1 MRTGAVLLLVAFTA
15 VACKAALIRSNGG
28 QLPTYTDPCKRNDK
42 NFSGCLKNTLQYL
55 IPKFAKEGIPELN
68 ITSLD
73 PFYLNEYLMHFDSS
87 QIEGKTLFKDV
98 FNHGLGSI
106 KIVDV
111 RALVEDPEK
120 LELEVDFYMPKV
132 ISNGKFKGEGKI
144 GQIPIMGKGVFNVT
158 SFDVNGSWMLKGNA
172 IELDGR
178 RHMRIKDVSM
188 KLDIGDMKIYA
199 TNMINGSPELSQMAL
214 TFANQF
220 WRVIFQIMMP
230 YAEEGFEKIT
240 RPILNQVF
248 LEVPYDQLFP
258 PSRR

>member
-1 MRTGAVLLLVAFTA
+1 MRNAVILLLVAFSA
-15 VACKAALIRSNGG
+15 VARAAIIRSGG
-28 QLPTYTDPCKRNDK
+28 VELPTYSDPCKRNDK
-42 NFSGCLKNTLQYL
+42 DFSGCVKRTLQYL
-55 IPKFAKEGIPELN
+55 IPKFSKEGIPQLN

-73 PFYLNEYLMHFDSS
+73 PFYLNEYLMHFEST
-87 QIEGKTLFKDV
+87 QIEGKALFKDV
-98 FNHGLGSI
+98 YNHGLGSI

-111 RALVEDPEK
+111 RSLVEDPEQ

-132 ISNGKFKGEGKI
+132 ISNGKFKGEGRI
-144 GQIPIMGKGVFNVT
+144 GQMPIMGKGVFNVT
-158 SFDVNGSWMLKGNA
+158 SYDVTGSWILKGNA
-172 IELDGR
+172 VELDGQR
-178 RHMRIKDVSM
+178 YMRIKDVGM

-258 PSRR
+258 PSRK